1 MLYIVATPIGNL
13 SDLSPRAQEVL
24 RSVTLIAAE
33 DTRHSKRLLQHF
45 GIVTPL
51 LALHSHNE
59 KSRTAGLIARLQK
72 GEDIALVSDAGTPL
86 VSDPGFDLVREA
98 RRLGIGVS
106 PIPGPCAAITALSAA
121 GLPCDRFVFEGF
133 LPATANARQKHLQ
146 SLLTET
152 RTLVFYEAPHRI
164 LAMLRDAGD
173 IFGKERQAVIGRELT
188 KQFESFY
195 AGTLAEVQDQLNADP
210 HAILGEM
217 VVIVAGNIN
226 PLSNEAE
233 GRRIL
238 GILLAELPLKQAV
251 KLAGQV
257 TGIAK
262 NTLYDWAL
270 ALGRGC

>member
-59 KSRTAGLIARLQK
+59 KSRTAGLITRLQK

-98 RRLGIGVS
+98 RRLGIRVT

-121 GLPCDRFVFEGF
+121 GLPCDRFIFEGF

-173 IFGKERQAVIGRELT
+173 IFGKARQAVIGRELT

-210 HAILGEM
+210 HATLGEM
-217 VVIVAGNIN
+217 VVIIAGNTN

-233 GRRIL
+233 GQRIL
-238 GILLAELPLKQAV
+238 GILLAELPVKQAV
-251 KLAGQV
+251 KLTGQV
-257 TGIAK
+257 TGMAK